1 MKKKSLIMM
10 LCATLLLSSCNIF
23 TYKEYWELDSES
35 LDYLEQKKTEFMV
48 QIDSKYKDSD
58 YFEDNLHQLR
68 LLKQECRNILNEC
81 DNIPALEGAFERCE
95 EAMRSLKNK
104 VQYLESKLSQDMIDK
119 IKKDY
124 YEAEKKV
131 IQDKYVADLVTKID
145 EFVVTKDMDDKIKE
159 FLDYIEK
166 NVKTKQDH
174 IEEMWQALEEA
185 RGNCYDSEYYN
196 FQVEAMNK
204 IVSNYEGYIQDAAT
218 FGEANRLLSE
228 AQQLLSSLKTKEEII
243 ASDKL
248 AAINECYEALLNL
261 KDTSEYT
268 PEEIEEYHLWCLQ
281 LKNQMEGLDNAHEV
295 MLLYLNTALDYL
307 ETLEYD
313 PEQKL
318 ADIKALKIKVLQYEF
333 IGTYAYR
340 EEDETALR
348 NLFEGCQ
355 TIINSAT
362 DLSDLSTKYSSSYD
376 IMSQVK
382 TNEELTTLERAQF
395 LSDIHDLCGE
405 QTLTLSVDQMNI
417 NSYREFADLIDYYIF
432 YQKEN
437 SDEFVQDEIR
447 VKVNFPYK
455 SAYSLR
461 NTVYWYCSMIRS
473 VADMTFEKEEDYIVV
488 KLRGYDQA
496 IAKTDQPHYS
506 RRGDLTSFDNGG
518 TPTSSRDPSFD
529 DFAYLSRAN
538 KVLCWSSQQVVYALM
553 NGYCPVAKEGSKAE
567 LIINRG
573 KDILRSIVKDG
584 MDEYE
589 KLFQIYQWLGENV
602 SFDNDIYKY
611 NTSSDMDNY
620 VGENVAKYTSL
631 YAEGALFDGQA
642 LCSGYAKAFTML
654 MNMEGITTKKV
665 TSKVK
670 SKADVDTINTGTE
683 SGYGYTFGH
692 HEIAHVY
699 LDDVW
704 FFVDPEKAASE
715 SRQDLKSN
723 VHLLLPISYETYG
736 PSTAEEETDPN
747 IDYTDYMFKKLKV
760 NGNSVFV
767 SNKEE
772 LTTLM
777 SSITSLPSN
786 QQFSIIYTTD
796 YPTCKADFISLKTGY
811 EFFEYY
817 TTTNVKE
824 LIIYTE

>member
-23 TYKEYWELDSES
+23 TYKEHWELDSEA
-35 LDYLEQKKTEFMV
+35 LDYLEQKKADFLV
-48 QIDSKYKDSD
+48 QIDSKYKDAD

-104 VQYLESKLSQDMIDK
+104 VQYLESKLSQDAIDR

-124 YEAEKKV
+124 YEAEKKI

-145 EFVVTKDMDDKIKE
+145 EFVVTKDMDNKIKE
-159 FLDYIEK
+159 FLEYIEK
-166 NVKTKQDH
+166 NVKTKSDYIKQ
-174 IEEMWQALEEA
+174 MWESLEES
-185 RGNCYDSEYYN
+185 RGNFYDSNYYDS
-196 FQVEAMNK
+196 QIDTMNQ
-204 IVSNYEGYIQDAAT
+204 IVSNYETYIQNAAT

-228 AQQLLSSLKTKEEII
+228 AKQLLSSFKTKEEII
-243 ASDKL
+243 ASNK
-248 AAINECYEALLNL
+248 AEAVNECYEALLNL
-261 KDTSEYT
+261 KDTSEYI
-268 PEEIEEYHLWCLQ
+268 PEEIEEYHLWCLE
-281 LKNQMEGLDNAHEV
+281 LKNQMEELANEHEV

-313 PEQKL
+313 PQQKL
-318 ADIKALKIKVLQYEF
+318 EDLKSLRIKILQYEF

-340 EEDETALR
+340 QEDETALR
-348 NLFEGCQ
+348 NLFDGCQ
-355 TIINSAT
+355 SIINSAT
-362 DLSDLSTKYSSSYD
+362 DLSDLNGKYDSSYD

-382 TNEELTTLERAQF
+382 TNEELSTLERAQF
-395 LSDIHDLCGE
+395 LSNIQDLCGE
-405 QTLTLSVDQMNI
+405 QTITLSVDQMNI
-417 NSYREFADLIDYYIF
+417 NTYREFADLVDYYIF

-437 SDEFVQDEIR
+437 SDEFVQNEIR

-455 SAYSLR
+455 SAFSLR

-488 KLRGYDQA
+488 KLKGYEQA
-496 IAKTDQPHYS
+496 IAKTAQKHYT
-506 RRGDLTSFDNGG
+506 RRDDLTSFDNGG
-518 TPTSSRDPSFD
+518 TPTSTRDPSFD
-529 DFAYLSRAN
+529 DFAYLSREK

-553 NGYCPVAKEGSKAE
+553 NGYCPIAKEGSRAE
-567 LIINRG
+567 TIINRC
-573 KDILRSIVKDG
+573 KDILRLIVKEG

-602 SFDNDIYKY
+602 SFDYDIYQY
-611 NTSSDMDNY
+611 NTSSDMENY

-642 LCSGYAKAFTML
+642 LCSGYAKAFTIL
-654 MNMEGITTKKV
+654 MNMEGITTKTV
-665 TSKVK
+665 LSKVK
-670 SKADVDTINTGTE
+670 SSADVDTINTGVK
-683 SGYGYTFGH
+683 SSNGYTFGH
-692 HEIAHVY
+692 HEITHVY
-699 LDDVW
+699 LDGIW

-760 NGNSVFV
+760 NGQSIFV

-772 LTTLM
+772 LTALM
-777 SSITSLPSN
+777 NSIASLPN
-786 QQFSIIYTTD
+786 TTILN
-796 YPTCKADFISLKTGY
+796 YLYK
-811 EFFEYY
+811 
-817 TTTNVKE
+817 
-824 LIIYTE
+824 